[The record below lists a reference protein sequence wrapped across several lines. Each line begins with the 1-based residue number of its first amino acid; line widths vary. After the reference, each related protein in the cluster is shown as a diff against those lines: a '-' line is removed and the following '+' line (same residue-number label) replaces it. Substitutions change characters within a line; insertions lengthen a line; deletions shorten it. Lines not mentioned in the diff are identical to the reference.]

1 MRIWGQ
7 GEVGEVTSGQVPEEQ
22 QGTTMFCQGRTRV
35 CSVKTL
41 QISLDTECL
50 DTEGDDTATLQI
62 SLDTECIDTERDDT
76 ATPNVSKFLTHFPQI
91 FPLYFFN
98 GNFPVHKFQVS
109 CQKMCNTY

>member
-1 MRIWGQ
+1 MEAAFQELNKVQLKPFLMRIWGQ

-50 DTEGDDTATLQI
+50 E
-62 SLDTECIDTERDDT
+62 SR
-76 ATPNVSKFLTHFPQI
+76 H
-91 FPLYFFN
+91 
-98 GNFPVHKFQVS
+98 
-109 CQKMCNTY
+109 